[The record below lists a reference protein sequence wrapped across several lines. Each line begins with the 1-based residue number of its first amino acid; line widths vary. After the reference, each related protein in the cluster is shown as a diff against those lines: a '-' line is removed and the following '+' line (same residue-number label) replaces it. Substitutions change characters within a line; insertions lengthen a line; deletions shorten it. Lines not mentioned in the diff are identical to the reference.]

1 MEINVSGFA
10 QQKVDP
16 DQIELNFTFK
26 NLQTLKDNALKNGTK
41 TVQLFLNELTKLGFK
56 KEDLIT
62 KSVVLRE
69 EFDYS
74 NGKRTPVG
82 FSYNQNATL
91 KFDLNLE
98 LLSTLVNLSIKF
110 EGVTCNAIF
119 TLKNQTSYENKLFE
133 LAYLD
138 AKQKAQT
145 ISKISGK
152 VLDDCLKISTQPLT
166 GEPVLYGT
174 DRLAKASFASTA
186 PSLEQILTP
195 EKITLTKELFTLWHA
210 K

>member
-1 MEINVSGFA
+1 MEITVSGFA

-16 DQIELNFTFK
+16 DQIKLNFTFK
-26 NLQTLKDNALKNGTK
+26 NLQPLKDNALKNGTQ

-69 EFDYS
+69 EFNYS

-98 LLSTLVNLSIKF
+98 LLSTLVNLSTKF
-110 EGVTCNAIF
+110 DGVTCNAIF
-119 TLKNQTSYENKLFE
+119 TLKNQTIFENNLFE

-138 AKQKAQT
+138 AKQKAKT

-152 VLDDCLKISTQPLT
+152 TLNDCLKISTQPLGT
-166 GEPVLYGT
+166 EPVFYGS
-174 DRLAKASFASTA
+174 AHAEKAHFANNTQT
-186 PSLEQILTP
+186 LEQVLTP

>member
-1 MEINVSGFA
+1 MEITVSGFA

-26 NLQTLKDNALKNGTK
+26 NLQHLKDNALKNGTK

-74 NGKRTPVG
+74 NGKRTLVG
-82 FSYNQNATL
+82 FSYNQFSTL

-152 VLDDCLKISTQPLT
+152 VLDDCLKISTQPLGT
-166 GEPVLYGT
+166 EPVFYG
-174 DRLAKASFASTA
+174 AASAEKANFASTA

>member
-1 MEINVSGFA
+1 MEITVSGFA

-26 NLQTLKDNALKNGTK
+26 NLQPLKDNALKNGTK

-74 NGKRTPVG
+74 NGKRTLVG
-82 FSYNQNATL
+82 FSYNQFSTL

-110 EGVTCNAIF
+110 
-119 TLKNQTSYENKLFE
+119 
-133 LAYLD
+133 
-138 AKQKAQT
+138 
-145 ISKISGK
+145 
-152 VLDDCLKISTQPLT
+152 
-166 GEPVLYGT
+166 
-174 DRLAKASFASTA
+174 
-186 PSLEQILTP
+186 
-195 EKITLTKELFTLWHA
+195 
-210 K
+210 